1 MIRSWDVGKIV
12 LVRQLTLPSLSHVP
26 GLQRSGSIAGVIA
39 AGAAGA
45 IVGLGTAAVGALGS
59 ILLDHF
65 AHGVTHTVRTVVM
78 ITLLIAA
85 ALVLHHAAYQVELTM
100 RQQVRATEER
110 PPQPPHDFD
119 ARST

>member
-1 MIRSWDVGKIV
+1 VNR
-12 LVRQLTLPSLSHVP
+12 T
-26 GLQRSGSIAGVIA
+26 IAI
-39 AGAAGA
+39 
-45 IVGLGTAAVGALGS
+45 GLGAAAVGALGS

-65 AHGVTHTVRTVVM
+65 AHGGTHTVLTVVM

-85 ALVLHHAAYQVELTM
+85 ALVLHHIAFQMELTM
-100 RQQVRATEER
+100 RQQVRATQEE